1 MDYVFAPLWLVLTAG
16 LYAGTLMLLGRTL
29 LRRAVHLP
37 TGIIR
42 LAAYAVLLF
51 ISAVI
56 SLYITMGTSYL
67 LQSLA
72 D

>member
-16 LYAGTLMLLGRTL
+16 LYAGILMLLGRAL

-42 LAAYAVLLF
+42 LSIYAILLF

-67 LQSLA
+67 LHSLA
-72 D
+72 G

>member
-16 LYAGTLMLLGRTL
+16 LYAGILMLLGRAL

-42 LAAYAVLLF
+42 LSIYAILLF

-56 SLYITMGTSYL
+56 SLYITMGASNL
-67 LQSLA
+67 LHSLA
-72 D
+72 G